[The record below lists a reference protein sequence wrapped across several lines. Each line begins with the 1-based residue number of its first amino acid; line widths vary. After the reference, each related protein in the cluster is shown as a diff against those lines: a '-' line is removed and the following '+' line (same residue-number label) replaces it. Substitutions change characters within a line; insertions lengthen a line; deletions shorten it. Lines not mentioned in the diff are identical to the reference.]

1 MSTFKKFLYQVYRL
15 QWVVTRPITLGV
27 RVLMVKDGQVLLVKT
42 TYMDGWFFVGGGV
55 KRHETIEQAARR
67 EAREELGAE
76 LGRLDLVGIFT
87 NFAESKSDHIA
98 FFKCTDFTYT
108 GKSDFEIERSGF
120 FPLDALPAG
129 LAAGHERRIKEFL
142 QGENPPAYG
151 YW

>member
-1 MSTFKKFLYQVYRL
+1 MSAFKKILYQVYRL
-15 QWVVTRPITLGV
+15 QWVVTRPVTLGV

-87 NFAESKSDHIA
+87 HFAESKSDHIA
-98 FFKCTDFTYT
+98 VFKCTDFTYT
-108 GKSDFEIERSGF
+108 GKSDFEIERSCF
-120 FPLDALPAG
+120 FPLDALPAD